1 MEDKEY
7 YELKKKIEKEEER
20 RNEIARLKAEIN
32 NLESKRDKL
41 VESNPFV
48 WTGEV
53 KLVFNKFYDHGDGK
67 SGSVVEESM
76 YLTDFTLVK
85 EMVNNYIKKL
95 KEKLDKL
102 KFEKE
107 GKE

>member
-7 YELKKKIEKEEER
+7 YELKKEIEKEEKR
-20 RNEIARLKAEIN
+20 RYEIARLKAEIS

-41 VESNPFV
+41 VENDSFT

-53 KLVFNKFYDHGDGK
+53 KLVFNKYYDRGDGK
-67 SGSVVEESM
+67 GGSVVEETM
-76 YLTDFTLVK
+76 HLTDFTLVK
-85 EMVNNYIKKL
+85 EIVNTYIKKC

-102 KFEKE
+102 KM
-107 GKE
+107 